1 MAVYQPLQRAG
12 ATIGA
17 AFKRRPWLVFF
28 AAGVAFFGFAILS
41 VNLVH
46 LLSANLNLIAEHG
59 AQALM
64 DGAAQ
69 QLIELLLSG
78 YGALACYFAFKFCER
93 IIVDWLNRFE

>member
-17 AFKRRPWLVFF
+17 GFKRRPWLVFLV
-28 AAGVAFFGFAILS
+28 AGIAFFGFAILS
-41 VNLVH
+41 LNLVH

-59 AQALM
+59 AQALA
-64 DGAAQ
+64 DGAAR

-78 YGALACYFAFKFCER
+78 YGALAFYLAFKFCER